1 MNTIIKQQ
9 SILNQRVDQLQTIV
23 EMQGYRKEA
32 SNSAADV
39 ELVKLEIMLNINRMI
54 DELRQEVVSLRRDV
68 DTLLKNEGRVQ

>member
-1 MNTIIKQQ
+1 
-9 SILNQRVDQLQTIV
+9 
-23 EMQGYRKEA
+23 MQGYRKEA